1 MSIGVHHPRLK
12 PSGSPNLTVGMCEE
26 FIDLMMDCDPLV
38 SVDLFEGVDCEEFLP
53 FRMDLI
59 VCDGLFAI
67 ILAQSIHGATATP
80 GSQTT
85 RHATTRQYMWHNFVD
100 NKTYDTDTSQITTIT
115 TKHMSIVSIE
125 QSR

>member
-67 ILAQSIHGATATP
+67 ILAQSIHGAP

-85 RHATTRQYMWHNFVD
+85 RHMTYD
-100 NKTYDTDTSQITTIT
+100 NKTTYLAQF
-115 TKHMSIVSIE
+115 
-125 QSR
+125 